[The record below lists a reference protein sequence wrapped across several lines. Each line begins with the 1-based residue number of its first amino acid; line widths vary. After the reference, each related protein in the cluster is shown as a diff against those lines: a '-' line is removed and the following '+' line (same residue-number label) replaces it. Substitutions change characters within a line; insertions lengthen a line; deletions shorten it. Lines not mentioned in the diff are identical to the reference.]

1 MNPAMNDVS
10 TLSSLYAEHITPA
23 LLESSEEAFF
33 LQFELYQH
41 FARHLHI
48 DVCDGA
54 FVSSLTVP
62 YISTQTIASDFF
74 HQLDLK
80 LIDTEVHLMVAD
92 PHNIGCDFIRAGAKR
107 IVAQWESFTSPEELR
122 GVIDSWESRGAA
134 VGLSI
139 LVPTDIEPLLQYL
152 AADTRVVSAQVM
164 SIDPIGMQGR
174 PFDTRAL
181 VRIKEIRKRFPH
193 IEISVDGSMNAQSIP
208 TVFHAGATRA
218 VVGSAVS
225 KQPYPPDAYKAL
237 CEQVVKIMK

>member
-1 MNPAMNDVS
+1 MNLAMNDAS
-10 TLSSLYAEHITPA
+10 TLSSQYAEHITPA
-23 LLESSEEAFF
+23 LLEVSEESFF

-48 DVCDGA
+48 DVCDGV

-62 YISTQTIASDFF
+62 YIREQTIAPDFF
-74 HQLDLK
+74 HQLDVRS
-80 LIDTEVHLMVAD
+80 IDTEVHLMVAD

-122 GVIDSWESRGAA
+122 GVIDSWESRGA
-134 VGLSI
+134 VIGLSVLI
-139 LVPTDIEPLLQYL
+139 PTDIEPVL
-152 AADTRVVSAQVM
+152 AYTASDSRIVSIQVM

-174 PFDTRAL
+174 PFDTRAIA
-181 VRIKEIRKRFPH
+181 RIKEIRARFPH
-193 IEISVDGSMNAQSIP
+193 LEISVDGSMNAQSIP
-208 TVFHAGATRA
+208 IAFHAGATRA